1 MAEQI
6 KKTIA
11 KMLSE
16 WLLRDFGILIDK
28 PTPEDI
34 EKTLEKYEKEFE

>member
-1 MAEQI
+1 MAEPV

-34 EKTLEKYEKEFE
+34 EKTLEEYEE